1 MFVEIA
7 LNIPSDKLF
16 TYEVPTELEQGIVV
30 GKRVFVPFGN
40 KKRNKAGDKR
50 PFIRNLFK

>member
-1 MFVEIA
+1 MYVEIA

-16 TYEVPTELEQGIVV
+16 SYEVPTELEQDIVV

-40 KKRNKAGDKR
+40 KKRTG
-50 PFIRNLFK
+50 FITDIRHSCA